1 MSKEIGRKAQWG
13 GINSSTDENRYK
25 VTIINQAL
33 FHAGEQFPRDG
44 LGLLNRG
51 RQQNKRNKPD
61 ITGNHAIK
69 PEPYITPWEPTVEDS
84 GHKLA
89 INLFDLQKLNIEDE
103 LGVAGDAG
111 ESLLAVGEL
120 RRNGDTTLTTGG
132 HAGNTNVPAL
142 DDLTLTQLEGERL
155 ALLVGVEDLA
165 VLELTNVAHGND
177 VASLGSNTLTEL
189 LVVNL
194 DATNL
199 LHSKSAGGLVT
210 GGGRA
215 LLEVLGELNL
225 LVGLGLLLGLDGS
238 SGAIVLL
245 ELLLLSLLL
254 GLAGLALGALG
265 DLVIKALLLSGA
277 LVLSLSLGLNELRSL
292 LLLAFNLGDTGVLH
306 IIQIVALIAVKGHDI
321 IEVVELIL
329 IGGQVVVILLLVI
342 LILIELGAA
351 LIKANHVVTS
361 DENSVVTGGLEEDT
375 LTLADGDV
383 KGLLPVL

>member
-1 MSKEIGRKAQWG
+1 MK
-13 GINSSTDENRYK
+13 TDTK

-69 PEPYITPWEPTVEDS
+69 SEPYITPWEPTVEDT
-84 GHKLA
+84 GHKIA
-89 INLFDLQKLNIEDE
+89 INLLDLQKLNIEDE
-103 LGVAGDAG
+103 LGVAGDSG

-199 LHSKSAGGLVT
+199 FHSKSAGGLIT
-210 GGGRA
+210 GRGRA

-225 LVGLGLLLGLDGS
+225 LVGLGLLLGLDSS

-277 LVLSLSLGLNELRSL
+277 LVLSLSLSLNELRSL
-292 LLLAFNLGDTGVLH
+292 LLLAFDLGDTGVLH
-306 IIQIVALIAVKGHDI
+306 IIQIVALIAVKGHNI
-321 IEVVELIL
+321 IKVVELIL
-329 IGGQVVVILLLVI
+329 IGGQVVVILLI
-342 LILIELGAA
+342 LFILIELGAA
-351 LIKANHVVTS
+351 LIKANDVVTS

-383 KGLLPVL
+383 KGLLPVLQ

>member
-1 MSKEIGRKAQWG
+1 MEGKPNEGKIH
-13 GINSSTDENRYK
+13 SSTDENRYK

-33 FHAGEQFPRDG
+33 FHAGKQSPRG
-44 LGLLNRG
+44 CLGLLNRE

-89 INLFDLQKLNIEDE
+89 INLFDLQKLDIEDE
-103 LGVAGDAG
+103 LGVTGDTG

-132 HAGNTNVPAL
+132 HTGDTNVPAL
-142 DDLTLTQLEGERL
+142 DDLTLAQLEGERL

-165 VLELTNVAHGND
+165 VLELTNVTHGNG
-177 VASLGSNTLTEL
+177 VTALGGNTLTKL
-189 LVVNL
+189 LVVDL
-194 DATNL
+194 DATDL

-225 LVGLGLLLGLDGS
+225 LIRLGLLLGLDGS

-254 GLAGLALGALG
+254 GLADLALGALG

-292 LLLAFNLGDTGVLH
+292 LLLAVDLGDTGVLH
-306 IIQIVALIAVKGHDI
+306 IIQVITLIAVKGHDI
-321 IEVVELIL
+321 IKVVELIL
-329 IGGQVVVILLLVI
+329 IRGQVIVILLII

-351 LIKANHVVTS
+351 LIKADDVVTS

-383 KGLLPVL
+383 KGLLAVL